1 MIDVNN
7 LIDLCAD
14 RIEISG
20 YSHFRSH
27 SPELLSLHAYLYPQC
42 LYLSTYLSIIIY
54 LSAVNQTAI
63 IHLSVPYLSSI
74 TYELSTI
81 YLSSLIYVYLYFPS
95 DFENFLKEILS
106 VSHYGRNARG

>member
-54 LSAVNQTAI
+54 LSAVKQLLSI
-63 IHLSVPYLSSI
+63 YQFHIYHLSPMNYLPPI
-74 TYELSTI
+74 
-81 YLSSLIYVYLYFPS
+81 
-95 DFENFLKEILS
+95 
-106 VSHYGRNARG
+106 SHH